1 MYDIW
6 DGVILRNLKGPNEQP
21 FISQADQRS
30 ELHLVFSMFIDWF
43 NPFGSKQGGQHT
55 SVGAIYLICHN
66 LPIHLR
72 YKFENVYLAGII
84 PGPREP
90 RQHHLNHLLRPL
102 IDDLLCCWH
111 PGVTLMKSFL
121 NRGFGAIIRVAL
133 IPLVCD
139 LPAARKAAG
148 FAGHGFNIGAFCSFC
163 LQSFNDVVN
172 VDVSTWPRRTY
183 EDHLAIAMQ
192 WRDAASSAIRDE
204 LYAKFAIRWSEL
216 LRLPYW
222 DPTRF
227 TVLDVMHN
235 LFLGDLAHHVRN
247 ILGIDADAHPPG
259 KEHIKPHTMEEQQ
272 EQLDTAISAV
282 KKGSK
287 TSLMR
292 LRRGYIVSLAT
303 ANNVAPAVTI
313 TKDLRYGDKANNSKS
328 LYVDALIE
336 WVSNSR
342 RFLSGV

>member
-1 MYDIW
+1 
-6 DGVILRNLKGPNEQP
+6 
-21 FISQADQRS
+21 
-30 ELHLVFSMFIDWF
+30 
-43 NPFGSKQGGQHT
+43 
-55 SVGAIYLICHN
+55 
-66 LPIHLR
+66 
-72 YKFENVYLAGII
+72 
-84 PGPREP
+84 
-90 RQHHLNHLLRPL
+90 
-102 IDDLLCCWH
+102 
-111 PGVTLMKSFL
+111 MKSFL

-139 LPAARKAAG
+139 LPATRKAAG

-163 LQSFNDVVN
+163 LQSFKDIVN

-183 EDHLAIAMQ
+183 EDHLAIATQ
-192 WRDAASSAIRDE
+192 WRDAASSAIRNE
-204 LYAKFAIRWSEL
+204 IYSKFAIRWSEL

-227 TVLDVMHN
+227 TVLDAMHN
-235 LFLGDLAHHVRN
+235 LFLGDLAHHIRN
-247 ILGIDADAHPPG
+247 VLGIDVDAQPPG
-259 KEHIKPHTMEEQQ
+259 KEHIKPHATEEQQ
-272 EQLDTAISAV
+272 EQLDTAIRAV

-313 TKDLRYGDKANNSKS
+313 TKDFRNGDRENKSKS

-336 WVSNSR
+336 WVSNSCR
-342 RFLSGV
+342 SLSGV